1 MLYVLIGIQGAG
13 KSTWARANAGRLAAA
28 IVASDEIRN
37 ELEARGIDATHQG
50 DRVFSIF
57 EERVARL
64 LDEGRNVI
72 ADATHA
78 RRAWRA
84 NLLAIARQ
92 RGVRKV
98 AVWLNVSLATSR
110 ARNAR
115 KPGGMQWG
123 DRIVP
128 DEVLTDMW
136 RRFEPPGV
144 AEFDE
149 IWQIG

>member
-1 MLYVLIGIQGAG
+1 M
-13 KSTWARANAGRLAAA
+13 
-28 IVASDEIRN
+28 
-37 ELEARGIDATHQG
+37 
-50 DRVFSIF
+50 
-57 EERVARL
+57 
-64 LDEGRNVI
+64 
-72 ADATHA
+72 
-78 RRAWRA
+78 
-84 NLLAIARQ
+84 AIARQ

-98 AVWLNVSLATSR
+98 AVWLNVPLGTSR

-115 KPGGMQWG
+115 KPGGPQWG

-144 AEFDE
+144 EEFDE